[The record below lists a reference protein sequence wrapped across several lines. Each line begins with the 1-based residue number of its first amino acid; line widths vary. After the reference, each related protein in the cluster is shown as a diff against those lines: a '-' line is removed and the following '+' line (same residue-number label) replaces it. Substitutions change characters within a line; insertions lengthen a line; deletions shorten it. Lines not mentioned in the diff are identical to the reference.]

1 MGRFAEQRG
10 RPGGRRPRDWP
21 DRVRLL
27 TSARKP
33 GAGDRPFQ
41 AFPRTTDA
49 GTGSGCDHRTHL
61 DALPPARLQH
71 FYLPW
76 TSYLIVPLF
85 GLANAGIVINGDFL
99 VRAYTT
105 PITLGILFGY
115 VLGKPVAILGMS
127 WLLSRLSGGR
137 IKPTVG
143 WASVAGTGT
152 IAGIGFTVSLLIA
165 TLAFSGPQLAEAKLG
180 VLSTMIVAP
189 LLTWVVFR
197 ITALLPENRR
207 AVALLGDAEQLL
219 DLLVPVDPDR
229 DHIRGPADA
238 SVTVVEYGD
247 FQCPYCGQAE
257 VAVRED
263 LLVDDDVRYVWR
275 HLPLTDVHP
284 QAQLAAEAAEAA
296 AAQGAFW
303 PMHDLLLA
311 RQDKLRIMDL
321 MKYAEEQGLDKQ
333 RFHET

>member
-1 MGRFAEQRG
+1 M
-10 RPGGRRPRDWP
+10 
-21 DRVRLL
+21 
-27 TSARKP
+27 
-33 GAGDRPFQ
+33 
-41 AFPRTTDA
+41 
-49 GTGSGCDHRTHL
+49 
-61 DALPPARLQH
+61 
-71 FYLPW
+71 
-76 TSYLIVPLF
+76 
-85 GLANAGIVINGDFL
+85 
-99 VRAYTT
+99 
-105 PITLGILFGY
+105 
-115 VLGKPVAILGMS
+115 LGKPVAILGMS